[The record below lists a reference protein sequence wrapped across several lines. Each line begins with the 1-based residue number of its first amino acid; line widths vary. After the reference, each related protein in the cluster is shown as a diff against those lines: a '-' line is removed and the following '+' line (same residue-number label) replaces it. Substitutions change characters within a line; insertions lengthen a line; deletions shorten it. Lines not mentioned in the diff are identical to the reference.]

1 MVTGKKTSYQVE
13 EEGVQT
19 SAKTHRGEDA
29 QTDPVGAPQRLLLH
43 VAHIL
48 QRPERGTVNHMAETH
63 AQSVRKTRR
72 GWEEGVHRG
81 REGERDRLREGTRVK
96 VCKTEGTLKGGRG
109 QVSGRERE
117 GERPLER
124 QRLLLSVEDRAVG

>member
-1 MVTGKKTSYQVE
+1 MPSYQIKE
-13 EEGVQT
+13 ESVQA

-63 AQSVRKTRR
+63 AQSVKKTRK
-72 GWEEGVHRG
+72 GEGEGGGVHSVSK
-81 REGERDRLREGTRVK
+81 EGT
-96 VCKTEGTLKGGRG
+96 E
-109 QVSGRERE
+109 
-117 GERPLER
+117 
-124 QRLLLSVEDRAVG
+124 